1 MAIETIEEIKKFVRE
16 GKVGYEKVLRSI
28 KRILEDYYDSP
39 AGRRALYRVA
49 TRGDYQQGNEFKTPQ
64 SIQQKIRD
72 RQKEKP
78 GYSKFHIEDIIG
90 ARIICIYP
98 SDVEIVKSYIR
109 NLDNKSLKIEDE
121 ELKETDSGYRAYHFI
136 VTLPRPTLAQYKC
149 EIQIV
154 TMLQETWS
162 FKTHGLTYKGK
173 EVVKKE
179 HKERTKLLSDALDVM
194 DKQSQLLERQIR
206 RKREEE
212 QKRKNAAK
220 VSFMKEL
227 AKVKSLKNIN
237 AEQRKELQELK
248 DYILK
253 NEGELRYGDVNEV
266 VDRIHKYRDQFK
278 KVDRGICRIIAL
290 LAVIRDTDDL
300 DGVALEYADRLI
312 CALTSKNKCKAYM
325 LKSVMFWSF
334 NRLEN
339 AINEAKGALSF
350 AKRITDKSLINPAKI
365 NIAYFIADLGDKNRE
380 DQARK
385 YINELRK
392 AVLSKEDE
400 ENFLDAD
407 GYTKIVFG
415 QTVEEVSEGLTLC
428 ERAFNQ
434 SETKDVAEPFFKI
447 HEHKALQRLLEL
459 SEKDFP
465 PLAKECLTK

>member
-1 MAIETIEEIKKFVRE
+1 MAIETIEEIEKFVRE

-28 KRILEDYYDSP
+28 KRILEDYHDSP
-39 AGRRALYRVA
+39 AGRHALYRVA

-78 GYSKFHIEDIIG
+78 GYSKFHVEDIIG

-109 NLDNKSLKIEDE
+109 SLDNKSLKIEDE
-121 ELKETDSGYRAYHFI
+121 ELKETDSGYRAYHFV
-136 VTLPRPTLAQYKC
+136 VTLPQPTLAQHKC

-220 VSFMKEL
+220 VSFMKKS
-227 AKVKSLKNIN
+227 AKVEIFKNIN
-237 AEQRKELQELK
+237 SEQKKELQELR

-253 NEGELRYGDVNEV
+253 NEGQLCYGDVNEV
-266 VDRIHKYRDQFK
+266 VGRIHKYRDRFK

-290 LAVIRDTDDL
+290 LTVIRDTYDL
-300 DGVALEYADRLI
+300 DGLALEYADRLI
-312 CALTSKNKCKAYM
+312 HASTSKEKWKAYT
-325 LKSVMFWSF
+325 LKSLMFWSF
-334 NRLEN
+334 NRLED
-339 AINEAKGALSF
+339 AINEAKGALRF
-350 AKRITDKSLINPAKI
+350 ANRIGDKSLTNLTKI
-365 NIAYFIADLGDKNRE
+365 NIAYFTADLGDKDRE
-380 DQARK
+380 AQARK
-385 YINELRK
+385 CINELRK

-400 ENFLDAD
+400 EAFLDTD
-407 GYTKIVFG
+407 GYVKIVFG
-415 QTVEEVSEGLTLC
+415 QTIEEVREGLRLC
-428 ERAFNQ
+428 ERAYNQ
-434 SETKDVAEPFFKI
+434 SKTKDVAEPFFKI
-447 HEHKALQRLLEL
+447 HEHKALERLLEL
-459 SEKDFP
+459 SE
-465 PLAKECLTK
+465 